1 MHEYFQFSFRNL
13 VEILFFISFRIDF
26 PPEVI
31 RGESLFTN
39 LVIDETTSQP
49 SNNCDDVFVYITDT
63 VEPGKAKAILW
74 IKLLSLARAYLVI
87 MRDKLSTEIFYIYI
101 YFVLHA

>member
-1 MHEYFQFSFRNL
+1 M
-13 VEILFFISFRIDF
+13 LFFSIRIDF

-39 LVIDETTSQP
+39 MVIDETTSQP

-63 VEPGKAKAILW
+63 VEPGKAKAILQP
-74 IKLLSLARAYLVI
+74 KKFVTRARVVI
-87 MRDKLSTEIFYIYI
+87 MRDELSTEVIFHLVNIFLMCEI
-101 YFVLHA
+101 ILF

>member
-1 MHEYFQFSFRNL
+1 MSIVWRLLICFCFSICNH
-13 VEILFFISFRIDF
+13 RIDF

-39 LVIDETTSQP
+39 MVIDETTSQP

-63 VEPGKAKAILW
+63 VEPGTFRTCYIEYVILCC
-74 IKLLSLARAYLVI
+74 
-87 MRDKLSTEIFYIYI
+87 FN
-101 YFVLHA
+101 